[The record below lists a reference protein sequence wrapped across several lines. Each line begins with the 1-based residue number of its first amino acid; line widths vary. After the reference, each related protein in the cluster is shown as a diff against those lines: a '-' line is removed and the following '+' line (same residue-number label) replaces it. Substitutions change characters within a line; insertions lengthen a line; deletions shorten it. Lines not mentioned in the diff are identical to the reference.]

1 MKTAEN
7 QGVSI
12 NCYRADMSQRTS
24 PMAFWL
30 LIFAT
35 AIWGSTFV
43 VVQDGIN
50 SMPMMMFM
58 GWRFVVA
65 VAAMLIMRPQALKMS
80 AKTFRQGLYIG
91 IALFLGYI
99 TQTYGLYYT
108 SASVSGFITGMFVV
122 LTPIAAGVVYKMKI
136 HWSGWAGVVLATIGL
151 AFISLKG
158 WSFGVGEMWTLLG
171 AAFFSFQIMW
181 LSRWATP
188 ETSYSIAIVQ
198 VATTMVCFFI
208 GGLATDGLVLP
219 PSKDVWMSI
228 LFLAVFASAIAFFIQ
243 TWAQSHMDPTRAAVV
258 LSFEP
263 VFAGI
268 FGVLVAGDH
277 FTTRV
282 MVGAVLI
289 MAAIYLVE
297 LAPKKSEAVEDL
309 STPHLNS

>member
-1 MKTAEN
+1 MAK
-7 QGVSI
+7 QH
-12 NCYRADMSQRTS
+12 S
-24 PMAFWL
+24 PLAFWL

-65 VAAMLIMRPQALKMS
+65 TAAMMIMRPQALRMS
-80 AKTFRQGLYIG
+80 AATFRKGLYIG

-122 LTPIAAGVVYKMKI
+122 LTPIAAGIVYKMRI
-136 HWSGWAGVVLATIGL
+136 HWSGWAGVALATVGL
-151 AFISLKG
+151 GFISLKG
-158 WSFGVGEMWTLLG
+158 WSFGVGEAWTLLG
-171 AAFFSFQIMW
+171 ALFFSFQIMW

-198 VATTMVCFFI
+198 VATTMVGFFVC
-208 GGLATDGLVLP
+208 GLFSDGIVMP
-219 PSKDVWMSI
+219 PNRDVWFSI
-228 LFLAVFASAIAFFIQ
+228 IFLAVFASAIAFFIQ
-243 TWAQSHMDPTRAAVV
+243 TWAQSHMDPTRAAVI

-268 FGVLVAGDH
+268 FGVVLAGDH
-277 FTTRV
+277 ITARILI
-282 MVGAVLI
+282 GAVLI
-289 MAAIYLVE
+289 LSAIYLVE
-297 LAPKKSEAVEDL
+297 LAPRKSEAVTDL
-309 STPHLNS
+309 AIPHQGT